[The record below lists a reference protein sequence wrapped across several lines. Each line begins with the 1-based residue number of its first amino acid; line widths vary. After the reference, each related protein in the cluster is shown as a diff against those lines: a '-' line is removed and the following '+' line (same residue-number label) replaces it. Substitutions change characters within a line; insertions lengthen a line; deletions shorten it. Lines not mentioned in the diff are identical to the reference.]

1 MSSWKTISRASL
13 LAALLCGT
21 AAAQN
26 PIEVEQL
33 DALDPLEVSLTDR
46 GLGDRLW
53 SRSDRDMAE
62 AVLSRLPG
70 TGDNGYASEALGDT
84 ARLILLTG
92 GRPPVGGRGDARLAE
107 LRVDRLLAA
116 GGPHDAFDLLE
127 RTPGIHR
134 RPALAERHAELG
146 FALGD
151 TDRACQTTNAL
162 IENRDAPDWLRRRAF
177 CLALDDQGAAAELT
191 AELARASS
199 EDDDFDARLFAITL
213 GTPVADSV
221 SAPDSGLDFAMSR
234 YLVDP
239 EAFMPEVADR
249 APAWLASLVHRP
261 MYEPVPLEDGAA
273 ALDAALALSGRD
285 RHHALED
292 LMAQARDRELAG
304 QALGYLL
311 SDESEAVRFIHV
323 ARHHGREIETLP
335 VTAATL
341 EHGYDIVLAAVIIG
355 DLRSAA
361 RWRDALI
368 DGPPQRPGPA
378 EWVGQPILETAD
390 GQLVYADG
398 TPVDAVERQIEWEAP
413 SPRRM
418 VALDL
423 SLAIARDA
431 LGGGNFDAVL
441 AAWLE
446 SQGDEALGERLALA
460 ELGAQLPASPRLS
473 VLGLDAPVASSELA
487 AMEMSQRAGARA
499 ETAML
504 AVSLLNRPETA
515 ADPVAFSR
523 AIAALDAAGLRGNAL
538 SLVLE
543 RVIARAR

>member
-13 LAALLCGT
+13 LAALLGGT

-33 DALDPLEVSLTDR
+33 DALDPLEVSLTNR

-53 SRSDRDMAE
+53 SGSDRNMAE
-62 AVLSRLPG
+62 AVLARLPG
-70 TGDNGYASEALGDT
+70 TDGNGYASEALGDT

-92 GRPPVGGRGDARLAE
+92 GRPPAGGRGDARLAE

-127 RTPGIHR
+127 RTPSIHR
-134 RPALAERHAELG
+134 RPSLAVKHVELG
-146 FALGD
+146 FALGE

-177 CLALDDQGAAAELT
+177 CLALDGQSAAAELT

-199 EDDDFDARLFAITL
+199 GDEDFDARLFAITL
-213 GTPVADSV
+213 GTPVANSV
-221 SAPDSGLDFAMSR
+221 SPPDSGLDFAMSR

-239 EAFMPEVADR
+239 EAFIPEVADN

-261 MYEPVPLEDGAA
+261 MYEPMPIEDGAA
-273 ALDAALALSGRD
+273 ALDAALALSGRE

-292 LMAQARDRELAG
+292 IMARARDRELAG

-311 SDESEAVRFIHV
+311 ADESEAGRFIHV

-341 EHGYDIVLAAVIIG
+341 EHGYDIALAAVIIG

-368 DGPPQRPGPA
+368 DGPPRRPGTV
-378 EWVGQPILETAD
+378 ERVGQLILETAD

-398 TPVDAVERQIEWEAP
+398 TPVDAIEPGLEWEAP
-413 SPRRM
+413 SPRQM

-431 LGGGNFDAVL
+431 LGGGNFNAVL

-460 ELGAQLPASPRLS
+460 ELGAQLPDSVRLS
-473 VLGLDAPVASSELA
+473 VLGLDAMARTPEFAV
-487 AMEMSQRAGARA
+487 MEMSQRAGARA
-499 ETAML
+499 ETAIL
-504 AVSLLNRPETA
+504 AVSLLNRPDSSG
-515 ADPVAFSR
+515 DPVAFSR